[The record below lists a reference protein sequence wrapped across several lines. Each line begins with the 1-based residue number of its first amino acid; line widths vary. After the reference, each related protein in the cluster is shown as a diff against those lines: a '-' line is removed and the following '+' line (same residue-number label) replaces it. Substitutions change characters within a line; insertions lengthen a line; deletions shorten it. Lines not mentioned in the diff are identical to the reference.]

1 MISQLQEKPLT
12 DDEMSRAIVKIRSSL
27 FDAVDGFYGFG
38 RADLLASFA
47 LFDNDPNKINELEKN
62 FKQVTPEIITKTVK
76 EYLRPT
82 NRTILTVTPGEAP
95 EDKSDTAAEQG
106 E

>member
-1 MISQLQEKPLT
+1 M
-12 DDEMSRAIVKIRSSL
+12 

-62 FKQVTPEIITKTVK
+62 FKQVTPEVITKTVK

-95 EDKSDTAAEQG
+95 EDKSDKTAEQG